1 VHQVNRPTH
10 FN

>member
-1 VHQVNRPTH
+1 MLVEHRPTH